1 MMNEI
6 SNPYVKYLNGLHN
19 YNAQNPNAYGEKN
32 VESKYYEKT
41 MELEIRA
48 Q

>member
-19 YNAQNPNAYGEKN
+19 YNAQNPMLTGKR
-32 VESKYYEKT
+32 
-41 MELEIRA
+41 M
-48 Q
+48 